1 VLLHRDTGLRRHR
14 VRATAQEACQANRR
28 LADSGSQLRFVAER
42 LTGHGVEREA
52 PAGIPVTESAGRNER
67 PAND

>member
-1 VLLHRDTGLRRHR
+1 MTDEWHVLLHRDTGLRRYR

-52 PAGIPVTESAGRNER
+52 PADDR
-67 PAND
+67 